1 MRTSVYAQ
9 ARTHTDA
16 RTHTHKST
24 HPIHTNAKIRKEKK
38 KKKSLRT
45 MCLIPNHKT
54 SLLLTVALYLFKK
67 TTTKIIKNHEL
78 AT

>member
-38 KKKSLRT
+38 KKS
-45 MCLIPNHKT
+45 H
-54 SLLLTVALYLFKK
+54 
-67 TTTKIIKNHEL
+67 
-78 AT
+78 